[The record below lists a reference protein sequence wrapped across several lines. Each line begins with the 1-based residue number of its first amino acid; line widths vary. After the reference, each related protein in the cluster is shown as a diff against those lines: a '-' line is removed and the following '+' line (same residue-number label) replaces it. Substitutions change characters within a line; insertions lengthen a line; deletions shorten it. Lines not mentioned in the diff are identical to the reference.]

1 MFFFLSSSSGSHFL
15 LDLPVYCGKQ
25 DAAEQM
31 TNRAVCTGAE
41 MAATQLSRGGVND
54 GGYDMTSSL
63 LLGSLSPYLS
73 ADDSIDGLLLPDVEE
88 GFSHPCLTPSMKQC
102 CGYDLFIFFCRA
114 GASRILRIC
123 PVKKKPCNDKNFNSF
138 LTNKMSNVQLIP
150 FLLTI

>member
-1 MFFFLSSSSGSHFL
+1 M
-15 LDLPVYCGKQ
+15 YCGKQ
-25 DAAEQM
+25 DAAEHM

-88 GFSHPCLTPSMKQC
+88 GFSHPCLTPSMNQC
-102 CGYDLFIFFCRA
+102 CGYDFFFFCRA
-114 GASRILRIC
+114 GASLILRIY
-123 PVKKKPCNDKNFNSF
+123 PDLKQSFNVKIFNSF
-138 LTNKMSNVQLIP
+138 LTNKMSNVQLTP
-150 FLLTI
+150 LLLTIYPILKTRNH

>member
-1 MFFFLSSSSGSHFL
+1 M
-15 LDLPVYCGKQ
+15 DLPVYCGKQ
-25 DAAEQM
+25 DAAEHM

-88 GFSHPCLTPSMKQC
+88 GFSHPCLTPSMNQC
-102 CGYDLFIFFCRA
+102 CGYDLFFFLQSRSQLDSSDLSGFKTIF
-114 GASRILRIC
+114 
-123 PVKKKPCNDKNFNSF
+123 
-138 LTNKMSNVQLIP
+138 
-150 FLLTI
+150 